1 MVICGRG
8 GVVVID
14 DEALEIESIRNP
26 ELQSL
31 ANDAVQ
37 RLVNAAKDG
46 RMDQMVEAMNDY
58 AAIRRQEA
66 TTH

>member
-14 DEALEIESIRNP
+14 DEALEVESIQDS
-26 ELQSL
+26 ELRIQ

-37 RLVNAAKDG
+37 RLVNAAKEG
-46 RMDQMVEAMNDY
+46 RMDQMVEAMGDY